1 MLTGDP
7 IPLGNE
13 ALITKWV
20 VVGGGVGG
28 GIPIGVGVG
37 VDGTGT
43 MT

>member
-1 MLTGDP
+1 MLRGDR

-28 GIPIGVGVG
+28 GVPVGVG
-37 VDGTGT
+37 LGVDGIGT
-43 MT
+43 IA